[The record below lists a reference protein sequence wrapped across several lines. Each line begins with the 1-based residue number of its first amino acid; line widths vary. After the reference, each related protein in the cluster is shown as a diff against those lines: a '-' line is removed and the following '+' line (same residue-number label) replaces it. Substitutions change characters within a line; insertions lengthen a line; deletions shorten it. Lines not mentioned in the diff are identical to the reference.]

1 MKKRAPVD
9 LLFSEL
15 EDLLRA
21 RIELLYA
28 INPTGLYELYDES
41 LVLELDGLLCALSTF
56 EIDHDS
62 LAENTE
68 SINKNKENLAKAI
81 DDYNNFIT
89 AKPHTTLMA
98 KILGLQI
105 IKKELYI

>member
-9 LLFSEL
+9 LLLSEL
-15 EDLLRA
+15 EDLLRE

-28 INPTGLYELYDES
+28 INPTGFYELYDNS
-41 LVLELDGLLCALSTF
+41 LVLELEGLLSSLSTF
-56 EIDHDS
+56 DTEHDS
-62 LAENTE
+62 LAENTK
-68 SINKNKENLAKAI
+68 SISKNKENLAKAI

-98 KILGLQI
+98 KILGLQS